1 MRNYLAALVALL
13 LGVGI
18 VAGLYGLSQLLA
30 VQRHPLLS
38 SPFLSGSEPSE
49 HAVSRYHVR
58 WYPATL
64 LFLAFDMEMV
74 FMYPWAVVVA
84 EIGTKA
90 VVEMFLFLG
99 LLLIGVVY
107 VWREGGLRW
116 T

>member
-1 MRNYLAALVALL
+1 MSGYVAALAVLV
-13 LGVGI
+13 LGVGV
-18 VAGLYGLSQLLA
+18 VAGLYGLSRVLA
-30 VQRHPLLS
+30 VQRQPMLS
-38 SPFLSGSEPSE
+38 SPFLSGSLPSE

-84 EIGTKA
+84 EVGVTA

-99 LLLIGVVY
+99 LLLVGVVY